1 MQNETLDRTT
11 NDGCMDFNPKPFE
24 ILPSVDALVTHLT
37 ALDRN
42 VKLCRGR
49 GASRFVRVKH
59 DYRIPN
65 PADGGATVLNIP
77 TGSVLLEMDTG
88 EGGKV
93 WQLIPGAR
101 FNEYFYEIGA
111 GPDALISDVRSV
123 RSVGATSVGA
133 TSVGLPVAERMWD
146 VLSKLFP
153 GFTLK
158 QVEECVNQVAIQFVD
173 EIERR
178 DLTQRSL
185 AKELE
190 VTRPIMSTLQTLDA
204 QLTAYHH
211 MHPGLA
217 QHRG

>member
-93 WQLIPGAR
+93 WQLIPGAS
-101 FNEYFYEIGA
+101 FNEYFYE
-111 GPDALISDVRSV
+111 
-123 RSVGATSVGA
+123 SVGRPG
-133 TSVGLPVAERMWD
+133 AERMWD